1 LEVDDQLVPGRNLVV
16 GLRRVRVVT
25 IRRFRSRATLPAGQ
39 GCAAVG
45 VLWNVTVSLPEDLR
59 GRSLVDGATGQR
71 RPLVEGLLVPGGCR
85 RAGRGGKTGRE
96 RGGRWRRSYGWAASP
111 KAGSVT
117 LPPLNWVDV
126 APVSPRILW
135 GYNRLADTPVV
146 GYTQVRGYRAEI
158 DADPRN
164 QSRQVNVRWREG
176 EVGYVVTGDILRG
189 ATLRQAQ
196 EVVVRIA
203 QSLR

>member
-1 LEVDDQLVPGRNLVV
+1 MVERKSSPPLEGGVWKAGAGHRLFLPFSVP
-16 GLRRVRVVT
+16 
-25 IRRFRSRATLPAGQ
+25 P
-39 GCAAVG
+39 AAVG
-45 VLWNVTVSLPEDLR
+45 VLCNVTVSLPEDLR

-71 RPLVEGLLVPGGCR
+71 RPLVEGLLVPGWLPEGWQ
-85 RAGRGGKTGRE
+85 GGKTGRE